1 MTFAETAAKYMDT
14 VPEVISFISKDDT
27 RTSKT
32 IRHLA
37 IKCSFQERAEVIGD
51 FLTAYCGKFGRAV
64 VFAETK
70 KEASELALSP
80 SITGIIFEYFEKS
93 SEKK

>member
-1 MTFAETAAKYMDT
+1 MEV
-14 VPEVISFISKDDT
+14 VPQVLSFISGDDN

-37 IKCSFQERAEVIGD
+37 IKCDYHDRPDVIGD
-51 FLTAYCGKFGRAV
+51 FLMAYCGKFGRAI

-70 KEASELALSP
+70 KEASELALSDKL
-80 SITGIIFEYFEKS
+80 SGK
-93 SEKK
+93 